1 MHACS
6 AVGVLLRAVAT
17 SFLSGESWSWCT
29 NWDASCSCLSTLRHS
44 GRFSLG
50 HAAQHNPD
58 VNVLI
63 HISLPCGGGQDLG
76 QWCLLPEGRHALT
89 ADKSLLWA
97 QVTAINNTGPANL
110 TGGGG
115 HTINGSQVY
124 SVVCPPGLCSAC
136 LSTWQ
141 PQVERRPTEQL
152 PAHLLSHLQ
161 EISLWALLACQ
172 SRAIRQC
179 STTAALPICLWR
191 PKPQAS
197 RTGCTCIDV

>member
-1 MHACS
+1 MLAVLWVCFCGLWPPVSSVVRAGAGAQTGMRVAPACQPC
-6 AVGVLLRAVAT
+6 VIVAG
-17 SFLSGESWSWCT
+17 FHW
-29 NWDASCSCLSTLRHS
+29 
-44 GRFSLG
+44 G

-76 QWCLLPEGRHALT
+76 QWCLLPQGRHALT

-124 SVVCPPGLCSAC
+124 SVVCAPGLCSAC

-152 PAHLLSHLQ
+152 RAHLLSHLQ
-161 EISLWALLACQ
+161 EVSLWALLACQ
-172 SRAIRQC
+172 SRAICQC

-197 RTGCTCIDV
+197 KTGCTCIDV